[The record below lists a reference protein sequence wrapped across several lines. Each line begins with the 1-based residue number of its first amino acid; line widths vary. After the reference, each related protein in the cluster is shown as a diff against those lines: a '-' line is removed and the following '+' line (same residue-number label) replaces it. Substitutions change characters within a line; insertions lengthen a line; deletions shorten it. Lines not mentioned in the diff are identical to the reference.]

1 VALGPVEAYKLAHD
15 DFWAVVDRCGPQLT
29 QAVESYGRFVGRRKA
44 VQLSPV
50 NKEHHLPVIPAAD
63 APQDGCLT
71 EKELMAL
78 GAGDPAFPFNGAR
91 CQVVQSWLL
100 RWILQRRTNGGV
112 KTDAPVFAA
121 GNFRTFQCGNESF
134 HKCLA
139 IVETPFPYPYAQGT
153 MVMLLLWCLCS
164 PFMVCEIVNND
175 AYAIFTAGVTSM
187 AFALL
192 NEVRPSVHGPAR
204 KSKGSG

>member
-1 VALGPVEAYKLAHD
+1 
-15 DFWAVVDRCGPQLT
+15 
-29 QAVESYGRFVGRRKA
+29 
-44 VQLSPV
+44 
-50 NKEHHLPVIPAAD
+50 
-63 APQDGCLT
+63 
-71 EKELMAL
+71 M
-78 GAGDPAFPFNGAR
+78 
-91 CQVVQSWLL
+91 

-192 NEVRPSVHGPAR
+192 NEVRPLPMLRQGNEWQGLTLDLWLR
-204 KSKGSG
+204 FRLRGSWRIRSATRSTSSIWRGCRATSTIGCGC

>member
-1 VALGPVEAYKLAHD
+1 MLTAGVEPLPGHVGRLDLETSGLILVTADSLLLEAALGIPRPGVTDSEAASASLTKTYELLLAGLHD
-15 DFWAVVDRCGPQLT
+15 PDSPALRDLGEPLTHQRCGREFHSD
-29 QAVESYGRFVGRRKA
+29 AAACVR
-44 VQLSPV
+44 
-50 NKEHHLPVIPAAD
+50 HL
-63 APQDGCLT
+63 
-71 EKELMAL
+71 
-78 GAGDPAFPFNGAR
+78 
-91 CQVVQSWLL
+91 
-100 RWILQRRTNGGV
+100 
-112 KTDAPVFAA
+112 
-121 GNFRTFQCGNESF
+121 RTFQCGNESF

-192 NEVRPSVHGPAR
+192 NEVRPSVHGPRGNAC
-204 KSKGSG
+204 